1 MQTSWR
7 ATRRTIPNVSGPM
20 LRIAHLYADEM
31 NIYGDRGNILT
42 LQKRAEWRGIPVEV
56 RAIGRGPAPDLSD
69 IDLIF
74 WGGGQDR
81 DQELVFTDAAA
92 HKAQAIRQAIDG
104 GAVVLAACGGYQL
117 PGAYYVTAGA
127 KDLPG
132 PSRAGR
138 HTVPRC
144 RRKI

>member
-1 MQTSWR
+1 MQTSGR
-7 ATRRTIPNVSGPM
+7 ATRRTIPNVSEPA

-42 LQKRAEWRGIPVEV
+42 LTRRAEWRGIPVEV

-81 DQELVFTDAAA
+81 DQELVFTDAARY
-92 HKAQAIRQAIDG
+92 KVQAIRTAIDG
-104 GAVVLAACGGYQL
+104 GAVVLAVCGGYQL
-117 PGAYYVTAGA
+117 LRPNYRTADG
-127 KDLPG
+127 KQLPCL
-132 PSRAGR
+132 GR
-138 HTVPRC
+138 VAQR
-144 RRKI
+144 

>member
-92 HKAQAIRQAIDG
+92 HKVEAIRGAIAA
-104 GAVVLAACGGYQL
+104 GAVVLAVFGGYQL
-117 PGAYYVTAGA
+117 LGEEFITSQWKKIPPLRLV
-127 KDLPG
+127 DL
-132 PSRAGR
+132 
-138 HTVPRC
+138 HN
-144 RRKI
+144 

>member
-1 MQTSWR
+1 MQTSGR

-20 LRIAHLYADEM
+20 LRIAHLYGEEM

-92 HKAQAIRQAIDG
+92 HKVDAIREAIDG
-104 GAVVLAACGGYQL
+104 GAVVPAVCGGEPL
-117 PGAYYVTAGA
+117 LGGDHRTADRHSMPAPGRG
-127 KDLPG
+127 DL
-132 PSRAGR
+132 
-138 HTVPRC
+138 
-144 RRKI
+144 